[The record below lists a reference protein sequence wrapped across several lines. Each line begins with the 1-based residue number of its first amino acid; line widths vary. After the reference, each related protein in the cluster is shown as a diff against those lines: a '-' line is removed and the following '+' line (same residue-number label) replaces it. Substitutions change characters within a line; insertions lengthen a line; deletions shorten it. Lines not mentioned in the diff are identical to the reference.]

1 MALPAAAVLVKVG
14 GGLAAVSLLG
24 LVLTQGRKKKGPMK
38 VLSGVASLYDVT
50 SYVSDLMS
58 YSRLMALGLTT
69 GVMGMVFNLLG
80 SMFGG
85 GSPGSSPSRSSSWWG
100 IPSTWVSTR
109 WARMS
114 IPCGSSMWSCSPNFM
129 KAAAGRSSPLPTAVN
144 MSVCT
149 KRPDGLN
156 QERNG

>member
-1 MALPAAAVLVKVG
+1 M
-14 GGLAAVSLLG
+14 
-24 LVLTQGRKKKGPMK
+24 
-38 VLSGVASLYDVT
+38 LSGVASLYDVT

-85 GSPGSSPSRSSSWWG
+85 GIAGLIPFAVIFLVGHTLNLG
-100 IPSTWVSTR
+100 INALGAYVHTLR
-109 WARMS
+109 L
-114 IPCGSSMWSCSPNFM
+114 SMWSCSPNFM